1 MYVLL
6 LNFTIMGDFLNKF
19 LSNVLGFVFGKPA
32 KESLGMLSDGNNY
45 LGNYFKQATGAGLTD
60 AEKEANAF
68 TASRED
74 LAWNRQ
80 MEASNTAFQRQV
92 TDMQSAGLNP
102 MLAVSGTGGASVPSA
117 QAQGSVSPSAGDLS
131 AALQFAL
138 GMKSQNIQK
147 SLALKDLSIKRDI
160 ADAEIA
166 NKEADTNLK
175 SQQES
180 ESKERERGARIV
192 NDVRE
197 ATKEDDIEAAKLRN
211 NLSRAQEVF
220 IYKNVDKAVQEI
232 RNLAQEEKT
241 EETKQMLNEAA
252 ARLNDM
258 KAYEIAQMLPYA
270 QRLADA
276 ETQDKQ
282 ASACLNFVHAAYQ
295 QKLIDDGY
303 VDSII
308 KSAAADASISL
319 SEAEMRKVD
328 EAVKTGDY
336 SKINPEHVS
345 LVDKIS
351 QRAFTAMHR
360 VSTYVLPMGANV
372 SYRASSTSVNK

>member
-6 LNFTIMGDFLNKF
+6 SNYTIMGDFLNKF

-80 MEASNTAFQRQV
+80 MQASNTAFQRQV
-92 TDMQSAGLNP
+92 TDLQAAGLNP
-102 MLAVSGTGGASVPSA
+102 MLAVSGSGGASVPSA

-175 SQQES
+175 TQQES

-192 NDVRE
+192 NDVKE
-197 ATKEDDIEAAKLRN
+197 ATKHLDIEAAELRN
-211 NLSRAQEVF
+211 NISRAQEKQ
-220 IYKNVDKAVQEI
+220 IYSLVDKCVQDIKESAA
-232 RNLAQEEKT
+232 RT
-241 EETKQMLNEAA
+241 ETEATKQMLNKAA
-252 ARLNDM
+252 ARLEDM
-258 KAYEIAQMLPYA
+258 KAYEIAEMLPYA
-270 QRLADA
+270 KALSEAQTEEA
-276 ETQDKQ
+276 K
-282 ASACLNFVHAAYQ
+282 ASAALASVKAFYE
-295 QKLIDDGY
+295 QKLIDGGY
-303 VDSII
+303 IDSLL
-308 KSAAADASISL
+308 KTAAADANITM
-319 SEAEMRKVD
+319 SEEQMRAWDAALKS
-328 EAVKTGDY
+328 GDY
-336 SKINPEHVS
+336 SKVEPYANFVE
-345 LVDKIS
+345 KIAQS
-351 QRAFTAMHR
+351 CVTALHR
-360 VSTYVLPMGANV
+360 VSTYVLPMGAST
-372 SYRASSTSVNK
+372 SYRSSSTQVNK

>member
-6 LNFTIMGDFLNKF
+6 SNFTIMGDFLNKF

-92 TDMQSAGLNP
+92 TDMQAAGLNP
-102 MLAVSGTGGASVPSA
+102 MLAVSGSGGASVPSA

-147 SLALKDLSIKRDI
+147 SLALKELSIKRDI

-192 NDVRE
+192 NDIKE
-197 ATKEDDIEAAKLRN
+197 ATKDLEIEAAQLRN
-211 NLSRAQEVF
+211 NISRAQEKQ
-220 IYKNVDKAVQEI
+220 IYSLVDKCAQDI
-232 RNLAQEEKT
+232 RESVARTDT
-241 EETKQMLNEAA
+241 EETKQMLNRAA
-252 ARLNDM
+252 ARLDDM
-258 KAYEIAQMLPYA
+258 KAYEIIQMLPYA
-270 QRLADA
+270 QALAEA
-276 ETQDKQ
+276 QTEESK
-282 ASACLNFVHAAYQ
+282 AAAALSSVKAFYEQ
-295 QKLIDDGY
+295 ELIDGGY
-303 VDSII
+303 IDSLL
-308 KSAAADASISL
+308 KTAAADASLSL

-328 EAVKTGDY
+328 QAVKTGDY
-336 SKINPEHVS
+336 SKINPEHIS
-345 LVDKIS
+345 LIDKIS

-372 SYRASSTSVNK
+372 SYRASSTQVNK